1 MSSKKAKRQDKQQI
15 TERKLDLG
23 ALIPKD
29 KNYKFL
35 APFHYTFAT

>member
-15 TERKLDLG
+15 TERKLGLG

-29 KNYKFL
+29 TKSKN
-35 APFHYTFAT
+35 